1 MNALLN
7 ALKSILAAVVG
18 ILLTLF
24 FDLWPALQRLIKAL
38 QALIRKLLGT
48 AARELPP
55 VQASCVPIRHPSM
68 KRPDPMIYDQYY
80 LMSLGLAVSWQN
92 PDIEILQ
99 GGVPVASAYDL
110 SPSTTYTIRATIY
123 NASTTGVV
131 YNMPV
136 VFSYLSFG
144 VATQSHL
151 IPGPDPLV
159 SLGVKGSPQGIAV
172 VEKDW
177 TTPSAP
183 GHYCVQVSF
192 SYFDDINPLNNL
204 GQENT
209 QVVQAASPAQFAFQL
224 RNQNDERATFRFE
237 VDTFSVPPQ
246 PQCSIKTRTTPASG
260 PVSAATRGRN
270 SATRN
275 PLPPNWTIQFT
286 PANPALGSGEEM
298 TIDAVVTPPDD
309 FQGTMPVNVHTFAG
323 NTLAGGVTILVQK
336 A

>member
-1 MNALLN
+1 VLN
-7 ALKSILAAVVG
+7 ALRSILVVIFG
-18 ILLTLF
+18 IVVALF
-24 FDLWPALQRLIKAL
+24 FDLWPALKRIIKAL
-38 QALIRKLLGT
+38 KALIAKLLGT
-48 AARELPP
+48 EARELPP

-92 PDIEILQ
+92 PDIQILL

-110 SPSTTYTIRATIY
+110 SPSTTYTVRATIY

-144 VATQSHL
+144 VGTQSHV
-151 IPGPDPLV
+151 IPGPDPVV

-172 VEKDW
+172 AEKDW
-177 TTPSAP
+177 TTPSVP

-192 SYFDDINPLNNL
+192 SYFDDINPFNNL

-209 QVVQAASPAQFAFQL
+209 QVVQAASPAQFSFQL
-224 RNQNDERATFRFE
+224 SNPRDERATFRFE
-237 VDTFSVPPQ
+237 VDTFSIPPQ
-246 PQCSIKTRTTPASG
+246 PLCSTTTRTTAASA

-270 SATRN
+270 SRTGN
-275 PLPPNWTIQFT
+275 PLPPNWAIQFT
-286 PANPALGSGEEM
+286 PPNPVLGPGEEM
-298 TIDAVVTPPDD
+298 TIDAVVTPPGN
-309 FQGTMPVNVHTFAG
+309 FQGTMPVNVHAFAAD
-323 NTLAGGVTILVQK
+323 TLAGGVTVIVQK